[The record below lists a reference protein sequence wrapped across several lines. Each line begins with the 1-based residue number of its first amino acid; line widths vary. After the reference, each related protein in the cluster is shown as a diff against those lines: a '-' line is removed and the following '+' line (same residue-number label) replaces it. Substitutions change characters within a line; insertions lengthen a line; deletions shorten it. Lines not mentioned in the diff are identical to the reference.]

1 MAADERVS
9 EAQFRET
16 LAHFATG
23 VAVVTA
29 PGPQGPHGVTVNAFA
44 SLSLSPPLVL
54 ICLERGRPSHA
65 VLEQSAVFAVNI
77 LAVGQEDVSR
87 HFAAPDRP
95 EGPEAFRG
103 VPVRPGRR
111 GAPLLEGAV
120 AWVEC
125 RIVARHPGGDHTIF
139 VGAVEAADV
148 DVGRRPLVYYHRA
161 YRALAE
167 P

>member
-1 MAADERVS
+1 MAPDERVS

-29 PGPQGPHGVTVNAFA
+29 PGPQGPHGVTVSAFA

-54 ICLERGRPSHA
+54 ICLERGRLSHA
-65 VLEQSAVFAVNI
+65 VLERSGVFAVNI
-77 LAVGQEDVSR
+77 LAAGQEEVSR
-87 HFAAPDRP
+87 FFAAPDRP

-103 VPVRPGRR
+103 IPFRSGRT
-111 GAPLLEGAV
+111 GAPLLEGTV
-120 AWVEC
+120 AWAEC
-125 RIVARHPGGDHTIF
+125 RITARHPGGDHTIF

-148 DVGRRPLVYYHRA
+148 GVSPRPLVYYHRA
-161 YRALAE
+161 YRVLAE